1 MRAASFIVIAA
12 LFLAA
17 PAYAADSPRVTGLDV
32 SGYPT
37 IHLSVVTATPSSTAP
52 QVRENGDAV
61 VGFDARN
68 LARAKSIALAI
79 DRSRSMNGP
88 AFANAVAAARSFVA
102 SKSPSDRVAVIGFGR
117 RALRLTGFS
126 SSTIDADAALDSL
139 AVDGRQGTALYDAVA
154 LGARS
159 LSAEPLPGRVLI
171 VLTDGNDVTSRATLQ
186 RAALEARRAGASV
199 YAIGI
204 EGEGFSPA
212 ALKDLA
218 RESGGAYFPAAS
230 TAAIDAAY
238 HSIAEQLRRTWRVTY
253 LSAATPG
260 ESVRLDASVRGFG
273 STTIQARMPGD
284 RSAAEVGT
292 KGPWKVLP
300 AFVYEHNVGTLFLA
314 LVTGTCVI
322 LAIGLLLATPGGTR
336 LKRRLEP
343 HTSATNRRRARTTPR
358 ERFAAASGILSS
370 TEKGLQHLRFWAA
383 LHRLIERADLPL
395 RTVEFFYICV
405 GGGLLLGLVAAVIA
419 APAFMILVALGLG
432 TLAPVGYAT
441 FKAKRRLN
449 QIEDQLPDI
458 LITIAASLKAGHSF
472 RQGLQAV
479 VDEGQPPAS
488 DEFKRVLT
496 ETSLGRP
503 MDDALAEM
511 SQRVGPKNLDFVITA
526 VTIQRQVGGS
536 LAGIFDMVA
545 DAVRARQQF
554 MRKIKGLTAM
564 GRMAAY
570 VLVALPFFLALMFTF
585 LNAKYMDP
593 LWHTSAGHKVVFAG
607 LLMMTFGSLILRKMV
622 SFRG

>member
-12 LFLAA
+12 LLLAA
-17 PAYAADSPRVTGLDV
+17 PASAANSPRLTGLDV

-37 IHLSVVTATPSSTAP
+37 VKVSVVTPTPSSSAP
-52 QVRENGDAV
+52 RVRENGEPV
-61 VGFDARN
+61 VGVKAQN
-68 LARAKSIALAI
+68 LARAKSVELAI
-79 DRSRSMNGP
+79 DISRSMEGT

-102 SKSPSDRVAVIGFGR
+102 SKSPADRIAVIGFGR

-126 SSTIDADAALDSL
+126 SSTIDADAALGSL
-139 AVDGRQGTALYDAVA
+139 AVDGKQGTALYDAVA
-154 LGARS
+154 LGSRS
-159 LSAEPLPGRVLI
+159 LAAEPLPGRVLI
-171 VLTDGNDVTSRATLQ
+171 VLTDGDDTTSRATLQ
-186 RAALEARRAGASV
+186 RAAREARNAGVTV
-199 YAIGI
+199 YTIGI

-212 ALKDLA
+212 ALQELA

-230 TAAIDAAY
+230 SAAIDAAY
-238 HSIAEQLRRTWRVTY
+238 RSIAEQLRRTWRITY
-253 LSAATPG
+253 LSSATPG
-260 ESVRLDASVRGFG
+260 ETVRLEASVRGFG
-273 STTIQARMPGD
+273 TGSIQARLPGNVSD
-284 RSAAEVGT
+284 TVVEPN
-292 KGPWKVLP
+292 GPWKLVP
-300 AFVYEHNVGTLFLA
+300 AFVYDHNLGTLFLA
-314 LVTGTCVI
+314 LLVGACAI
-322 LAIGLLLATPGGTR
+322 LAVGLLTATPGGTR

-343 HTSATNRRRARTTPR
+343 HTSATNKRRARQTPR
-358 ERFAAASGILSS
+358 ERFAAASGMLSS
-370 TEKGLQHLRFWAA
+370 TEKWLQHLKFWAA

-395 RTVEFFYICV
+395 RTVEFFYICIGSGFV
-405 GGGLLLGLVAAVIA
+405 LALIA
-419 APAFMILVALGLG
+419 AAAGLAPILILGVLAAG
-432 TLAPVGYAT
+432 VFAPVGFVT
-441 FKAKRRLN
+441 FKAKQRLN
-449 QIEDQLPDI
+449 QIEEQLPDI

-479 VDEGQPPAS
+479 VEEGQPPAA

-511 SQRVGPKNLDFVITA
+511 SERVGSKNLEFVITA

-545 DAVRARQQF
+545 DSVRQRQQF

-570 VLVALPFFLALMFTF
+570 VLVGLPFFLGFVFTL
-585 LNAKYMDP
+585 LNPTYMEP
-593 LWHTSAGHKVVFAG
+593 LWHSSAGHKVVLVG
-607 LLMMTFGSLILRKMV
+607 LAMMAVGSLILRKMV

>member
-12 LFLAA
+12 LLLAA
-17 PAYAADSPRVTGLDV
+17 PASAANSPRLTGLDV

-37 IHLSVVTATPSSTAP
+37 VKVSVITPTPSSSAP
-52 QVRENGDAV
+52 RVRENGEPV
-61 VGFDARN
+61 VGFKAQN
-68 LARAKSIALAI
+68 LARAKSIEVVI
-79 DRSRSMNGP
+79 DRSRSMEGA

-117 RALRLTGFS
+117 QALRLTGFS
-126 SSTIDADAALDSL
+126 SSTIDADASL
-139 AVDGRQGTALYDAVA
+139 GSLTVDGNQGTALFDAVA
-154 LGARS
+154 LGSRS
-159 LSAEPLPGRVLI
+159 LAAEPLPGRVLI
-171 VLTDGNDVTSRATLQ
+171 VLTDGDDTTSRATLQ
-186 RAALEARRAGASV
+186 RAAVEARRAGATV

-212 ALKDLA
+212 ALQELA

-230 TAAIDAAY
+230 SGAIDAAY
-238 HSIAEQLRRTWRVTY
+238 RSIAEQLRRTWRVTY
-253 LSAATPG
+253 LSSGTPG
-260 ESVRLDASVRGFG
+260 ENVRLDASVRGFG
-273 STTIQARMPGD
+273 TTSLQARLPGNASD
-284 RSAAEVGT
+284 AIVET
-292 KGPWKVLP
+292 KGPWKLVP
-300 AFVYEHNVGTLFLA
+300 GFVYDNNLGTLFLA
-314 LVTGTCVI
+314 LLVGSCAI
-322 LAIGLLLATPGGTR
+322 LAVGLLTATPGGTR

-343 HTSATNRRRARTTPR
+343 HTSATNKRRARTTPR
-358 ERFAAASGILSS
+358 ERFAAASGMLSA
-370 TEKGLQHLRFWAA
+370 TEKWLQHLRFWAA

-405 GGGLLLGLVAAVIA
+405 GSGFVLGLIA
-419 APAFMILVALGLG
+419 AIAGLSSVVILGTLGLG
-432 TLAPVGYAT
+432 MAAPIGYAT
-441 FKAKRRLN
+441 FRAKKRLN
-449 QIEDQLPDI
+449 QIEEQLPDI

-479 VDEGQPPAS
+479 VEEGTPPAA

-511 SQRVGPKNLDFVITA
+511 SQRVGSKNLDFVITA

-545 DAVRARQQF
+545 DAVRQRQQF

-570 VLVALPFFLALMFTF
+570 VLVGLPFFLAFMFTF
-585 LNAKYMDP
+585 LNKTYMDP
-593 LWHTSAGHKVVFAG
+593 LWHSSAGHKVVFVG
-607 LLMMTFGSLILRKMV
+607 LAMMACGSLILRKMV